1 MISYTRNE
9 IISSS
14 KTAKNLGQI
23 LDSLKKG
30 KLKRAV
36 ISKNNELEAVILP
49 IERYEE
55 IMDMAEL
62 IEHIQIAK
70 LVKERENELPEI
82 SLDDVLESCGIKR
95 NEI

>member
-1 MISYTRNE
+1 MISYQRNE

-23 LDSLKKG
+23 LKSLKTG

-49 IERYEE
+49 IDEYEE
-55 IMDMAEL
+55 ILETAEL

-70 LVKERENELPEI
+70 LVKERENELSEI
-82 SLDDVLESCGIKR
+82 SLDEVLESSGINR

>member
-1 MISYTRNE
+1 MISYSRNE

-14 KTAKNLGQI
+14 KTAKNFGQI
-23 LDSLKKG
+23 LESLKSG
-30 KLKRAV
+30 ELKRAV
-36 ISKNNELEAVILP
+36 ISKNNELEAVILS
-49 IERYEE
+49 IEKYEE

-62 IEHIQIAK
+62 IEHIQIAR

-82 SLDDVLESCGIKR
+82 SLDDLLKNSGINR

>member
-1 MISYTRNE
+1 MVSYQRNE

-23 LDSLKKG
+23 LNSLKTG
-30 KLKRAV
+30 ELKRAV

-49 IERYEE
+49 INEYEE
-55 IMDMAEL
+55 IVETVEL
-62 IEHIQIAK
+62 IEHIRIAK

-82 SLDDVLESCGIKR
+82 SLDEVLESSGINR